1 MAAQQPRRREA
12 RIAATPFNGLTVQ
25 SAPQGIRSMGRM
37 SEALALWV
45 LFRRKPRLDAATIAR
60 ALGTESQ
67 IEGSKGILSV
77 RRRGLAMRVL
87 AHGVPVPSEIVRRCL
102 PVAHL
107 RDDQKELLASHG
119 AHAFVGYEGAAP
131 GADGLVAMYETAWA
145 LRHAEAGGVVGL
157 INGATWMCLTGDM
170 LEQTVAPDFV
180 RAVLASPAESL
191 ALWLGFIKLFKPDGS
206 TWFVTRGGWLVG
218 LPDLAWLATHRD
230 GDGDSSEEAFAMLAG
245 ILDYAYTSGT
255 DLVVGD
261 AIDLGD
267 RALRLRASYEYVET
281 MGKGTL
287 VVEAR

>member
-1 MAAQQPRRREA
+1 
-12 RIAATPFNGLTVQ
+12 
-25 SAPQGIRSMGRM
+25 M
-37 SEALALWV
+37 SEAPALWV

-67 IEGSKGILSV
+67 IARRASSTPALSPFRAIEGSKGILSV
-77 RRRGLAMRVL
+77 RRRGHAMRVL
-87 AHGVPVPSEIVRRCL
+87 AHGVPAPSEIVERCL

-119 AHAFVGYEGAAP
+119 AHALVGYEGGAP

-145 LRHAEAGGVVGL
+145 LRGAEAGGVLGV
-157 INGATWMCLTGDM
+157 INGATWMCLTGEM

-180 RAVLASPAESL
+180 RAVLTSPAESL
-191 ALWLGFIKLFKPDGS
+191 ALWLGFVKLFKPDGS

-230 GDGDSSEEAFAMLAG
+230 GDASEEAFAMLAG

-281 MGKGTL
+281 IGKGTL